1 MNGVMQ
7 RPRAALAV
15 AVWALWLI
23 GCSGET
29 DGGTLGGALPNGGAS
44 ASGSG
49 SASGT
54 GGAGSGLG
62 GSVSGAGA
70 GAGAGAFTGGTTQT
84 TAGASPGGSG
94 QTIGGSSSNVPPA
107 ACSSF
112 VDDAAW
118 KLTVHIKNQ
127 KSTAVYLGPQTMG
140 CDAARLFDVADGSR
154 SLLPGLEACR
164 SSCSAVMT
172 SGPVVCP
179 AVCASPSTVML
190 APGQTIDIP
199 WDGLFGVP
207 STVPAECMHTA
218 TPSPTA
224 CVRAQQIKNGLFTF
238 SAKAGAT
245 RECLS
250 PAACTCTP
258 NPSGGCTTPG
268 SLISGTITTTDFI
281 IALDPGESSVGAD
294 PQYIGLVFKDQ

>member
-1 MNGVMQ
+1 
-7 RPRAALAV
+7 
-15 AVWALWLI
+15 VWALWLI

-29 DGGTLGGALPNGGAS
+29 DGGILGGYVPS
-44 ASGSG
+44 
-49 SASGT
+49 
-54 GGAGSGLG
+54 GGAGTSGVSAAGTG

-70 GAGAGAFTGGTTQT
+70 NPFASGGTTQAI
-84 TAGASPGGSG
+84 AGASQGGSG
-94 QTIGGSSSNVPPA
+94 QTIGGSSSTIPPA

-127 KSTAVYLGPQTMG
+127 KSTAVYLGAQTMD
-140 CDAARLFDVADGSR
+140 CDVARLFDVADGSR

-190 APGQTIDIP
+190 APGQGIDIP

-250 PAACTCTP
+250 PSACTCTP

-268 SLISGTITTTDFI
+268 SLIGGTITTTDFI